1 MSYEITIKNKETGK
15 ETVISEHELISAIQ
29 DNFTYEVELDDVEL
43 SVYGG
48 RAEIDSF
55 EAHLVDEYADIEN
68 ATETALEDLTS

>member
-1 MSYEITIKNKETGK
+1 MSYEITIWNKETK
-15 ETVISEHELISAIQ
+15 REATISLDDLVYAIQ

-55 EAHLVDEYADIEN
+55 DAHLVDELGDIED
-68 ATETALEDLTS
+68 ATIKALEDLTL